1 MLNETNVRVYWNLH
15 KHCWSVQNRKTGRVV
30 RHVQACTLADVKFVV
45 RPAGREKVRREGKKN
60 VHAFAAGRYSLKNGL
75 ASYDKGA
82 RKVTYNPY
90 VNETFVFAETGEPVT
105 DAYVVTMATYMGKP
119 FVWAIKTQAN

>member
-1 MLNETNVRVYWNLH
+1 
-15 KHCWSVQNRKTGRVV
+15 VQDRKTGKVV
-30 RHVQACTLADVKFVV
+30 RHVEACTLADVKFIV

-75 ASYDKGA
+75 AAYTKGA

-105 DAYVVTMATYMGKP
+105 DAYVVTMGTWQGKP
-119 FVWAIKTQAN
+119 SVWAIKTQAN

>member
-1 MLNETNVRVYWNLH
+1 MEKVRVYWNLH
-15 KHCWSVQNRKTGRVV
+15 KLIWSIVSCKSGLVIDYKKYLTLRDGYYTIWESGQKRV
-30 RHVQACTLADVKFVV
+30 
-45 RPAGREKVRREGKKN
+45 REEGKKN

-75 ASYDKGA
+75 AAYTKGA

-105 DAYVVTMATYMGKP
+105 DAYVVTMGTWQGKP
-119 FVWAIKTQAN
+119 SVWAIKTQAN

>member
-45 RPAGREKVRREGKKN
+45 RPPTSMR
-60 VHAFAAGRYSLKNGL
+60 HSYSLKL
-75 ASYDKGA
+75 VS
-82 RKVTYNPY
+82 
-90 VNETFVFAETGEPVT
+90 
-105 DAYVVTMATYMGKP
+105 
-119 FVWAIKTQAN
+119 Q

>member
-15 KHCWSVQNRKTGRVV
+15 KGCWSVQNRKTGRVV

-60 VHAFAAGRYSLKNGL
+60 VHAFAAGRYSLMNGL

-82 RKVTYNPY
+82 RKVTYDPY

-119 FVWAIKTQAN
+119 CVWAIKTQAN